1 MNTHTSICIH
11 WQNWL
16 KNRIWWG
23 GRYSVLAIQTCHCW
37 YPVSVPQ
44 TCLYFKVEE
53 KTYAGQQQ
61 QMCGLQS
68 IIGAGRVIRLKLT
81 FNLPA
86 SQQLGAQPFIT
97 SLTLWCTTPGCGGC
111 RGCANPV
118 VRLVRYGTAFLVIP
132 TSLVIR
138 HLNWEPKAFST
149 EGWLWYRTEPTT
161 SIMIGLYFERLSIIK
176 LINLWQIF

>member
-1 MNTHTSICIH
+1 MNTHISICIH
-11 WQNWL
+11 WQNCL

-23 GRYSVLAIQTCHCW
+23 GRYLVLVTVDIRYRSHRPASTSRLRRRRGW
-37 YPVSVPQ
+37 A
-44 TCLYFKVEE
+44 
-53 KTYAGQQQ
+53 YAGQQQ

-86 SQQLGAQPFIT
+86 SRQLGAQPFIT

-111 RGCANPV
+111 RGCAYPV
-118 VRLVRYGTAFLVIP
+118 VRLVRYGAAFLVIP

-149 EGWLWYRTEPTT
+149 EGWLWYRTKPTT
-161 SIMIGLYFERLSIIK
+161 CIMIELYFENLSFIK
-176 LINLWQIF
+176 LIYLWQIF

>member
-1 MNTHTSICIH
+1 MRR
-11 WQNWL
+11 
-16 KNRIWWG
+16 K
-23 GRYSVLAIQTCHCW
+23 VLGTCHCW

-44 TCLYFKVEE
+44 TCVYSTSRLRRRRGWA
-53 KTYAGQQQ
+53 YAGQQQ

-111 RGCANPV
+111 RGCAYPV

-138 HLNWEPKAFST
+138 HFNWEPKAFST
-149 EGWLWYRTEPTT
+149 EGWLWYRTKPTT
-161 SIMIGLYFERLSIIK
+161 SRLLWLDFILKSYHSSISDKYFRFSQKYIVNAIL
-176 LINLWQIF
+176 